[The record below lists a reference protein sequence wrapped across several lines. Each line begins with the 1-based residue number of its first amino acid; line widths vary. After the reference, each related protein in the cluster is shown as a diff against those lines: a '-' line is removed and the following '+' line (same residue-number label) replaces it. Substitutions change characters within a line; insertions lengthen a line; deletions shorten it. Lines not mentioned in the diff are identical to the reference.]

1 MYGAV
6 RERHGP
12 THNDFACPYG
22 HFPTRDGKWVA
33 IACAT
38 DKLFERLT
46 EAMNRPELASSS
58 TYGDQKTR
66 LENRHDVNEIVRDW
80 CGSLTREE
88 ILERCFTSGAPAGP
102 LNNIADIFGDRQFHA
117 RRNLVA
123 IDEEDIEETV
133 IVPCVLPQL
142 SETPGKIRHLG
153 PRLGEHTDEVLR
165 EVLGID
171 EQRIAELREKRVI

>member
-1 MYGAV
+1 
-6 RERHGP
+6 
-12 THNDFACPYG
+12 
-22 HFPTRDGKWVA
+22 
-33 IACAT
+33 
-38 DKLFERLT
+38 
-46 EAMNRPELASSS
+46 
-58 TYGDQKTR
+58 
-66 LENRHDVNEIVRDW
+66 VRDW

-88 ILERCFTSGAPAGP
+88 VLERCFATGAPAGP

-153 PRLGEHTDEVLR
+153 PQLGEHTDEVLR
-165 EVLGID
+165 DVLGID
-171 EQRIAELREKRVI
+171 EQRIEELREKRVI